1 MRLNKKI
8 HEEVADY
15 FYGRFNMR
23 FSGPTGFLVMTMF
36 NHSIRPLNCSFI
48 KHITVRIPCGYSS
61 AYSLKG
67 WDRFVRVQR
76 SRGMRIPFIGRR
88 AKQRSQ
94 GGTEAECN
102 HDITVRRGFRQLRDM
117 AGLKLLEI
125 LVPWYYL
132 PPEMAL
138 YDDNW
143 QQCAVVPCDCEE
155 FQGLS
160 SEDQIRHRFEE
171 HCEDSDYWKLLA
183 NLKQQTSS
191 DDLTIALVYDY
202 NSGARGT
209 PFEEYDNDDDY
220 VRSNLRG
227 GRWVA
232 AYASIKGYE
241 FGYARPAE
249 KGVFKVRYDEDT
261 VMSKSLELLK
271 DDPLAYDPLLEPPEL
286 SG

>member
-1 MRLNKKI
+1 
-8 HEEVADY
+8 
-15 FYGRFNMR
+15 
-23 FSGPTGFLVMTMF
+23 
-36 NHSIRPLNCSFI
+36 
-48 KHITVRIPCGYSS
+48 
-61 AYSLKG
+61 
-67 WDRFVRVQR
+67 
-76 SRGMRIPFIGRR
+76 
-88 AKQRSQ
+88 
-94 GGTEAECN
+94 
-102 HDITVRRGFRQLRDM
+102 
-117 AGLKLLEI
+117 
-125 LVPWYYL
+125 
-132 PPEMAL
+132 MAL

-171 HCEDSDYWKLLA
+171 HCDDSDYWKLLA

-191 DDLTIALVYDY
+191 DDLTVALVHDY
-202 NSGARGT
+202 NAGTRAR
-209 PFEEYDNDDDY
+209 PFEDYDNDDDY
-220 VRSNLRG
+220 VRSNLRE

-249 KGVFKVRYDEDT
+249 MGVFKVRYDEDT

-271 DDPLAYDPLLEPPEL
+271 DDPLEYDPLLEPPEL